1 MYNRKDYYFNKAKK
15 EGFRARSSYKLI
27 EIQKKYNLIKPNDSV
42 LDIGCAPGSWLQ
54 FVKQRTKG
62 KILGIDIVPIKPI
75 EGIEFIE
82 GDINDKKIQEKIINK
97 FNIVLSDIAPKTSG
111 IKERDQ
117 YLSYQLSRES
127 FLIAKKALK
136 ENGNF
141 LVKTFQSQETEKLI
155 KEMKPYFD
163 FVKRYT
169 PQSTRQG
176 SKEIFIVA
184 LGFKTIINN
193 KIIISQR
200 INCNLSS
207 S

>member
-1 MYNRKDYYFNKAKK
+1 MGYDRQDHYYMKAKK

-27 EIQKKYNLIKPNDSV
+27 EIQKKYDLIKANDSV

-62 KILGIDIVPIKPI
+62 KILGIDLVSIKPI
-75 EGIEFIE
+75 GGIEFIQ
-82 GDINDKKIQEKIINK
+82 GDINDKEIQKKIIQK
-97 FNIVLSDIAPKTSG
+97 FNVVLSDIAPKTSG
-111 IKERDQ
+111 IRERDQ
-117 YLSYQLSRES
+117 YLSFQLSRES

-136 ENGNF
+136 PNGNF
-141 LVKTFQSQETEKLI
+141 VVKTFQSQETEELV
-155 KEMKPYFD
+155 KEIKPYFE

-184 LGFKTIINN
+184 LGFKTT
-193 KIIISQR
+193 
-200 INCNLSS
+200 SS
-207 S
+207 PKPFSSKE